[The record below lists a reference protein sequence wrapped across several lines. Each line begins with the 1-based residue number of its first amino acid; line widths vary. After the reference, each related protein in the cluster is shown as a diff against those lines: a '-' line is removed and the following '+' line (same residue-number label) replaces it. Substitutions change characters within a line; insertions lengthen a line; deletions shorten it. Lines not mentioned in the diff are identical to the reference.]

1 MTVLPLAYL
10 PSAEYFAHLLRG
22 GCVVDL
28 GEHFVKR
35 SERNRARI
43 LATDGVMELTVHV
56 RNANRPRQPVRDV
69 RIDYSKRWQHQH
81 WGALVASY
89 KGSPY
94 FDFYA
99 EYFEPFY
106 RREYG
111 FLADYNRGLLE
122 LLCSLTHVP
131 MPDFSESYVDAAAG
145 DLDLRPK
152 RKKEGPATGPSF
164 IRHRALRPGTRF
176 PIRGTKAEYPRQ
188 PPNRPRRP
196 RWDPWRASAGS
207 SRDRPSGPRSATRGR
222 PSGRPKRLPNRSA
235 G

>member
-10 PSAEYFAHLLRG
+10 PSVEYFAHLLRG

-131 MPDFSESYVDAAAG
+131 MPDFSESAETYVQVFSDRMPFQPNLSVA
-145 DLDLRPK
+145 DLLFA
-152 RKKEGPATGPSF
+152 EGPA
-164 IRHRALRPGTRF
+164 A
-176 PIRGTKAEYPRQ
+176 
-188 PPNRPRRP
+188 
-196 RWDPWRASAGS
+196 ASVLA
-207 SRDRPSGPRSATRGR
+207 RC
-222 PSGRPKRLPNRSA
+222 RL
-235 G
+235 

>member
-10 PSAEYFAHLLRG
+10 PSVEYFAHLLRG

-69 RIDYSKRWQHQH
+69 RIDY
-81 WGALVASY
+81 
-89 KGSPY
+89 SPY

-152 RKKEGPATGPSF
+152 RKKEGPAFIAETYVQVFSDRMPFQPNLSVADLLFAEGP
-164 IRHRALRPGTRF
+164 A
-176 PIRGTKAEYPRQ
+176 A
-188 PPNRPRRP
+188 
-196 RWDPWRASAGS
+196 ASVLA
-207 SRDRPSGPRSATRGR
+207 RC
-222 PSGRPKRLPNRSA
+222 RL
-235 G
+235 

>member
-1 MTVLPLAYL
+1 MTILPLAYL
-10 PSAEYFAHLLRG
+10 PSVEYFAHLLCG

-56 RNANRPRQPVRDV
+56 CHANRPRQPVRDV

-111 FLADYNRGLLE
+111 FLARLQCRTARSALLPAARSHAGVLPGVCRCRRG
-122 LLCSLTHVP
+122 
-131 MPDFSESYVDAAAG
+131 
-145 DLDLRPK
+145 
-152 RKKEGPATGPSF
+152 
-164 IRHRALRPGTRF
+164 RHRP
-176 PIRGTKAEYPRQ
+176 
-188 PPNRPRRP
+188 
-196 RWDPWRASAGS
+196 ASQTAQ
-207 SRDRPSGPRSATRGR
+207 
-222 PSGRPKRLPNRSA
+222 
-235 G
+235 

>member
-10 PSAEYFAHLLRG
+10 PSVEYFAHLLRG

-69 RIDYSKRWQHQH
+69 RIDYSKGWQHQH

-152 RKKEGPATGPSF
+152 RKKEGPAFIAETYVQVFSDRMPFQPNLSVADLLFAEGP
-164 IRHRALRPGTRF
+164 A
-176 PIRGTKAEYPRQ
+176 A
-188 PPNRPRRP
+188 
-196 RWDPWRASAGS
+196 ASVLA
-207 SRDRPSGPRSATRGR
+207 RC
-222 PSGRPKRLPNRSA
+222 RL
-235 G
+235 